1 MIKKLFNLT
10 QHLWHHLQIK
20 QEKIKSEKKE
30 KPKPVI
36 KPNKLKKDLL
46 EKIKKHQQNERIK
59 KIPDNDGNTEN
70 NDKGFH
76 NDFVNSLDYLNNL
89 SNKKQKK
96 VKKVKNTQNK
106 TLKNPTKPNSVP
118 NISFDNSQLVSVDLP
133 LDFDLYNNINQ
144 TTTQMNGQVNNINN
158 QINNAV
164 QMTSIVTENM
174 TNTPKIEGSVPYTI
188 ITPSTVTPSTVT
200 PSTVTPCI
208 FTPSTLTPS
217 TNITISPDSPYGCL
231 KGGNK
236 PTYRQFHNKTLKNT
250 NNTNVIINNGEN
262 VNSSRKEKLN
272 KLKKSY
278 KKIRQKS
285 KKTRKY
291 TYNLGKKNKN
301 ISILIKNNKTRRN
314 VKKEHGLLKQKP
326 LQEVKKYLYD
336 RNLLKIGSTAPN
348 DVLRALYEQSIL
360 AGDVSNINNGVTLH
374 NFLEK

>member
-1 MIKKLFNLT
+1 MSDKKTIQFNQAFMT
-10 QHLWHHLQIK
+10 SSSTNK
-20 QEKIKSEKKE
+20 TRKNKKE

-59 KIPDNDGNTEN
+59 KTPDDASNAEN

-89 SNKKQKK
+89 SNKKKKK
-96 VKKVKNTQNK
+96 VKKDKSTQNK
-106 TLKNPTKPNSVP
+106 TLKNLTKPNSVP
-118 NISFDNSQLVSVDLP
+118 NISFDNSELVSVDLP
-133 LDFDLYNNINQ
+133 VDFDLYNNINQ

-158 QINNAV
+158 QINKAI
-164 QMTSIVTENM
+164 QMTNIVTGNM
-174 TNTPKIEGSVPYTI
+174 INTPKIGGSAPST
-188 ITPSTVTPSTVT
+188 ITPST
-200 PSTVTPCI
+200 I
-208 FTPSTLTPS
+208 TPS
-217 TNITISPDSPYGCL
+217 TNIIINPDSPYGCL

-250 NNTNVIINNGEN
+250 NNTNVIINNNGEN

-336 RNLLKIGSTAPN
+336 KNLLKIGSTAPN

-360 AGDVSNINNGVTLH
+360 AGDISNINNGVTLH